1 MYLNAY
7 VKVLIQDSRRVIS
20 SRAILF
26 PFTYMA
32 PYLYEKVSAGAMLLL
47 VMIDTPWVSFIV
59 SSFGI
64 ARRI

>member
-1 MYLNAY
+1 MSHIVSLTSQLKAY
-7 VKVLIQDSRRVIS
+7 NRNFYTD
-20 SRAILF
+20 F
-26 PFTYMA
+26 PFIWS

-59 SSFGI
+59 SIFGI